1 MHVSKEYSLCFCKDG
16 NVLWSLRTFEATLEE
31 EGGRHERNFKLA
43 SCQALPSL
51 WHSAST
57 FIPMAMFH
65 LFYPK
70 WEKANQPQL

>member
-16 NVLWSLRTFEATLEE
+16 NVLWSLRTFEGTLEE
-31 EGGRHERNFKLA
+31 EGG